1 MRHVPRAAL
10 YHAPRSVEVHPQEKA
25 EEGQLEVVT
34 DLPIGQNL
42 EQFRDAENGLT
53 NGLDVPIL
61 TLQIHRRFHLTY
73 SGWS

>member
-10 YHAPRSVEVHPQEKA
+10 YHAPRSVEVHPQEEA

-34 DLPIGQNL
+34 DLLIGQYL
-42 EQFRDAENGLT
+42 EQFRDAEDGLT

-61 TLQIHRRFHLTY
+61 ALQIHGRFHLTY
-73 SGWS
+73 LG